1 MANARVVKF
10 WQITTG
16 PGASLSGPFPSTKA
30 VDRIKSLNQKDRRIE
45 APDGWHLLGEGLSS
59 ATNPHLVLHRIRHS
73 DLPLVEQAGVLSE
86 LDLTDDQN
94 LAEATHFRFFPR
106 NVVGQL
112 FNHDGPGIQRL
123 GQFLRGKFDKDIA
136 FAPVLR
142 QDVAKTLARLQ
153 EISSVE
159 MAIPINSIATLENNT
174 TDDTINSLIEVAK
187 KSLSKTV
194 YIKVTIWGSKDPGA
208 AGKWMKILKKI
219 TSTEMFAGFS
229 KLKVRAYD
237 TEAHA
242 RQTIDLIS
250 EQLTLTEEV
259 ELQSDTARAVKNDSA
274 AAALNDAY
282 KSLEAEIRSAVPA
295 FPSGANP
302 LPLDKP
308 WE

>member
-1 MANARVVKF
+1 MANTRVVKF
-10 WQITTG
+10 WQIATG
-16 PGASLSGPFPSTKA
+16 PGESLSGPFPSTKV
-30 VDRIKSLNQKDRRIE
+30 VDRIKSLDQIDRRFV
-45 APDGWHLLGEGLSS
+45 APDGWHLLGQGLSTT
-59 ATNPHLVLHRIRHS
+59 TNPHLVLHRIRHS
-73 DLPLVEQAGVLSE
+73 DLPLVEQAGELSE

-112 FNHDGPGIQRL
+112 FNNDGPGIQRL
-123 GQFLRGKFDKDIA
+123 GQFLRGKFDKDIS

-159 MAIPINSIATLENNT
+159 MAIPVSSIASLESAT
-174 TDDTINSLIEVAK
+174 ADDTINSLTEMAK

-194 YIKVTIWGSKDPGA
+194 YVKVTIWGSQEPGA
-208 AGKWMKILKKI
+208 PAKWMKLLKKI
-219 TSTEMFAGFS
+219 TSTEMFSGFS

-242 RQTIDLIS
+242 RQTIDLIA
-250 EQLTLTEEV
+250 EQLTLTEDV
-259 ELQSDTARAVKNDSA
+259 ELQSETARAVKNESA

-282 KSLEAEIRSAVPA
+282 KSLETEIRTAVPA
-295 FPSGANP
+295 FSAGTKP
-302 LPLDKP
+302 LSLDEP